1 MPLGYS
7 CRRSLSRTVPQTGSL
22 QLLFLLSSDELAQ
35 GFIQSGLK
43 SSKATQPASLF
54 RQLVPMPYYPNGEK
68 VLHCIQ
74 VKYLVFSIYVCCPSS
89 SRCVALWRACLF
101 PPNLLLYTKESK
113 ECQVKGDLLLVKT
126 DLGSDKFPSGS
137 IGGTEGLC
145 CALRWGLEPV
155 GTGWDWHQA
164 ALASPHTDPAA
175 GTVPWG
181 HGTKAYLTIF
191 HSRTRRVSSSL
202 FTSETLIQKS
212 LWNMMQRAHSKW
224 SHRELPCAGPPSCPE
239 PGREHVWI
247 FKKERNVL
255 QDER

>member
-1 MPLGYS
+1 
-7 CRRSLSRTVPQTGSL
+7 
-22 QLLFLLSSDELAQ
+22 
-35 GFIQSGLK
+35 
-43 SSKATQPASLF
+43 
-54 RQLVPMPYYPNGEK
+54 MPYYPNGEK

-155 GTGWDWHQA
+155 GTGTRQPGPLLTQTRLP
-164 ALASPHTDPAA
+164 AL
-175 GTVPWG
+175 
-181 HGTKAYLTIF
+181 
-191 HSRTRRVSSSL
+191 
-202 FTSETLIQKS
+202 
-212 LWNMMQRAHSKW
+212 
-224 SHRELPCAGPPSCPE
+224 CPE
-239 PGREHVWI
+239 DTVQRHTSQSSAVGQGGCSVPFLQVKHWYRKACGTWCSEPTASDHTESSHVLGHLLAQSQAMSVYE
-247 FKKERNVL
+247 FSRRNVMFCKMRDRIHL
-255 QDER
+255 VITITSLNPKELKSNTYGWEKTWVKEQTQKH